1 MKIQRDYTALVER
14 AQRGEAAAFSEL
26 VIAFQDLAV
35 GAAFGWL
42 GEIEI
47 ARDVSQEAF
56 LEAHL
61 NLHQLREPAAFPG
74 WLRRL
79 VIKHCD
85 RATRR
90 RRMRWVPLD
99 QALDITAATRD
110 IVESLADVERA
121 QWLRLAVEG
130 LPAAERIVVALHYFA
145 DVSGPELS
153 QFLELPLTT
162 IKRRL
167 RRARARLRDEGDRLM
182 QDTVDKFRPS
192 KTHQFSDTVA
202 FFIALRA
209 GDRSA
214 VERML
219 KRSPELVH
227 AQQEWDP
234 SLVYDGVLPFAS
246 RATALIT
253 AIERDD
259 LAMQTL
265 LLDAGADVDGVCG
278 CVTGESPLWAAAVMN
293 RVAHLR
299 ELLAR
304 GANPNVVAAAGNTPL
319 HVAAMRGLRDMAAQ
333 LLARGA
339 RSDVL
344 DAHGRTPT
352 DWSELNGHTELAAML
367 ATRAPAIDRKN
378 ASSNGEHFG
387 NDPSAGVLWS
397 GIKALDLFVPL
408 RRGGLVRFP
417 FKAGVGMV
425 VLLGE
430 LSKRVTL
437 RGGARAL
444 WTGFTQRPF
453 DLRDWQAEMA
463 ELGIADRVEHS
474 LVSFEATAAQRR
486 DVFAAGLARADA
498 MRDACGEVLVV
509 LLCESGFEADVE
521 ASLVRL
527 SSDGGPGRITTI
539 VVTPFPERAED
550 IWREISPPYA
560 AQIVLDRRRAKQR
573 LFPSIDPSASL
584 SDALTAQFVGSRHVE
599 VAARAAALLGDY
611 AQIDPMFDLF
621 RERSRASEDPQT
633 ETDVA
638 RARKLLDY
646 LTQPFLVAEPFSGHP
661 GEWVGQA
668 ELLDGVEAI
677 LDQ

>member
-1 MKIQRDYTALVER
+1 MNVNTDYTTFVER
-14 AQRGEAAAFSEL
+14 AQRGDPAAFPEL

-42 GEIEI
+42 GEIEL

-61 NLHQLREPAAFPG
+61 SLHQLREPAAFPG
-74 WLRRL
+74 WLRKL

-85 RATRR
+85 RVTRR
-90 RRMRWVPLD
+90 RRLRLVPLD
-99 QALDITAATRD
+99 QAIDVVAAT
-110 IVESLADVERA
+110 ADPDASIADLERV

-130 LPAAERIVVALHYFA
+130 LPPTERVVVALHYFA

-153 QFLELPLTT
+153 RFLELPLTT

-182 QDTVDKFRPS
+182 QETIEKFRPS
-192 KTHQFSDTVA
+192 RTHRFSDAVT

-214 VERML
+214 VARML
-219 KRSPELVH
+219 QRAPELVH
-227 AQQEWDP
+227 AQQEWDS
-234 SLVYDGVLPFAS
+234 SLVYEGVLPFAS

-259 LAMQTL
+259 LEMQTL

-278 CVTGESPLWAAAVMN
+278 CVTGESPVWAATVMN

-304 GANPNVVAAAGNTPL
+304 AANPNVVAAAGNTPL
-319 HVAAMRGLRDMAAQ
+319 HVAAMRGLRDIAAQ
-333 LLARGA
+333 LLAHGA
-339 RSDVL
+339 RTDAL
-344 DAHGRTPT
+344 DAHGRTPI

-367 ATRAPAIDRKN
+367 AAPASSIVRRK
-378 ASSNGEHFG
+378 AFG
-387 NDPSAGVLWS
+387 TGPSDGVLWS
-397 GIKALDLFVPL
+397 GIKALDLFVPM

-430 LSKRVTL
+430 LSKRTTL
-437 RGGARAL
+437 RGDGRAL

-486 DVFAAGLARADA
+486 DVFAAGLARAEA
-498 MRDACGEVLVV
+498 MRDTSDEVLVV
-509 LLCESGFEADVE
+509 LLCEAGFEADVE

-527 SSDGGPGRITTI
+527 SSDTGPGRITTV

-560 AQIVLDRRRAKQR
+560 AQIVLDRRRAKQQ

-584 SDALTAQFVGSRHVE
+584 SDALTAEFVGKRHVE
-599 VAARAAALLGDY
+599 VATRAAAVLSDY
-611 AQIDPMFDLF
+611 AQIDPTFESW
-621 RERSRASEDPQT
+621 RVSEDR
-633 ETDVA
+633 ETGPDAA
-638 RARKLLDY
+638 RARKLLKY
-646 LTQPFLVAEPFSGHP
+646 LAQPFLVAEPFSGHP

-668 ELLDGVEAI
+668 DLLNGVEAI